1 MDAERIKATLQAK
14 LGVEMDFKLEWDAF
28 RFLLFG
34 KMFAMLG
41 YNKQQEKILTLKLP
55 PQEGAWYRDEYAFIT
70 EGYYMNKVH
79 WISVRY
85 ELASKELMEELMEKS
100 YANFLQRL
108 TRKQQQQLASEDS
121 IARHPDISFLFPI
134 LYTAQGLRIPNPVY
148 PTYCDNFLGIC
159 RSAAFH
165 FLYALVEH
173 TYSA

>member
-55 PQEGAWYRDEYAFIT
+55 PQEGAWYRYEYAFIT

-121 IARHPDISFLFPI
+121 IARHPDIS
-134 LYTAQGLRIPNPVY
+134 Y
-148 PTYCDNFLGIC
+148 
-159 RSAAFH
+159 
-165 FLYALVEH
+165 
-173 TYSA
+173 